1 MEEVNE
7 PHGQEQ
13 TEKSEDAI
21 INIGNEPVMQSAI
34 EVLPILGN
42 KNKVILKARGH
53 AIPNAVAVANIIT
66 EKIVFSKLAIKILT
80 VSSVLDFSR
89 ATLITLSNILTNC
102 LPTIITINAVNSL
115 SPKLPAI
122 SIA

>member
-13 TEKSEDAI
+13 TEKSEDTI

-42 KNKVILKARGH
+42 KNKAILKARGH

-66 EKIVFSKLAIKILT
+66 EKMMNGNSKVQKIN
-80 VSSVLDFSR
+80 LDTESAAGIGR
-89 ATLITLSNILTNC
+89 MTSTIEIILNK
-102 LPTIITINAVNSL
+102 I
-115 SPKLPAI
+115 
-122 SIA
+122 